1 MDIVNCKCV
10 LSGYIIRNL
19 NFNNLSLCQLKNKA
33 NFGAIPCLAL
43 GA

>member
-1 MDIVNCKCV
+1 MDIVNCKYV
-10 LSGYIIRNL
+10 LSGYIIRNI

-33 NFGAIPCLAL
+33 NFSAIPCLEI